1 MAVMA
6 VMASLKPLPPI
17 LHGKNLLKKR
27 SLVALSLSQVIKNSC
42 SPTSEVESA
51 DLRISAISRYLPIA
65 FAWIS
70 CERAYR
76 SNTLF

>member
-27 SLVALSLSQVIKNSC
+27 SLVALSLSQIIKNSC

-51 DLRISAISRYLPIA
+51 DLRISAISREPIA